1 MDILILATLVV
12 IAFGV
17 LKARDQ
23 RRRVLLLGS
32 HLRQYQIEKLMENL
46 TDGYLRGLGEQDPER
61 REQIW
66 GLLAGTEEA
75 LNGQFQR
82 FVAEFSKVDAAET
95 RVSKIAF
102 ALPYADRLLPD
113 LTFDLR
119 QAFAIHA
126 RGMAEVAQNRE
137 QRSPRDKA
145 FTMSAEL
152 FLMQH
157 TCHWFCR
164 SRAVASARMLA
175 RHKTSYAQLVAAVS
189 PQTRKAYCA
198 LVGAAAAER

>member
-17 LKARDQ
+17 LKAHDQ
-23 RRRVLLLGS
+23 RRRVVLLGS
-32 HLRQYQIEKLMENL
+32 QLRQYQIEKLMENL
-46 TDGYLRGLGEQDPER
+46 TEGYLRGLGEQDADR
-61 REQIW
+61 RAQIW

-82 FVAEFSKVDAAET
+82 FVVDFAKLDAADT
-95 RVSKIAF
+95 RVSTLPF
-102 ALPYADRLLPD
+102 AVPFADKLFPSA
-113 LTFDLR
+113 TFDLR

-126 RGMAEVAQNRE
+126 RGMAEVAQNQQ

-157 TCHWFCR
+157 SCHWFCR
-164 SRAVASARMLA
+164 SRAVASARLLA
-175 RHKTSYAQLVAAVS
+175 RHKTSYAQVLDAVS
-189 PQTRKAYCA
+189 PGTRQAYSS
-198 LVGAAAAER
+198 LVGR